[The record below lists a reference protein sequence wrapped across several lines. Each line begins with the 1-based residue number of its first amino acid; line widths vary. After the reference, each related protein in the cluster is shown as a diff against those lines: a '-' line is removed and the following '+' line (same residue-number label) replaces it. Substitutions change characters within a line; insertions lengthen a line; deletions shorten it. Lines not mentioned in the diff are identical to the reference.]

1 MERLRGATPW
11 EPAVAAESL
20 SSSKLALSPGQPEPE
35 AGTMKGSG
43 PPPATERPTGSLKS
57 PLTKQARVAPAPSE
71 SRLPLWPGNHPGVRE
86 SPRQFSSYQMA
97 AVVAPVCAAALRQWI
112 DDSLQLCMHAN
123 AVFLCERLYY
133 ASPTEEVSSR
143 AGDRSA
149 AVQSGMQC
157 RVAYFRCSAR
167 ICSGYAIFATT
178 RRFARTLS

>member
-1 MERLRGATPW
+1 VERLRGATPW

-57 PLTKQARVAPAPSE
+57 PLTKQARVAIRVAPATV
-71 SRLPLWPGNHPGVRE
+71 PGNPPGVRE